1 MWLSVWT
8 RAVIAPAA
16 RRALAVWCGAGI
28 VAAVIFGPNAM
39 QPRDLTGMALHDPAA
54 GAVLAVTWLLLFVPT
69 ARIVVR
75 ADAALYLRTLP
86 HRTWPPRL
94 VAAAALVVL
103 QLPWL
108 ALWIAG
114 EGVRGLAVVG
124 VVTAPV
130 IALAA
135 WRPRRARARV
145 PHWRGPLA
153 ALAGVYLRGLARKAG
168 DALVR
173 GAGLAVLAG
182 IAAALL
188 VRNNSLDG
196 AHAAALASSVIAV
209 VLVPAVVGVLLP
221 LRDAH
226 RTSAALAASLG
237 ISERARIAVLSS
249 VVAGVHVLAALAGAS
264 IVLAMTHVVLV
275 VPVALTTSLGAALM
289 TARVLARAREATRI
303 VVAAIV
309 AAAIC
314 VVWLGWLGATGSVF
328 AVVTGLVAVLST
340 RAE

>member
-8 RAVIAPAA
+8 RAVIAPAT

-28 VAAVIFGPNAM
+28 VAAVIFGGNAM
-39 QPRDLTGMALHDPAA
+39 APGDLTGVALHDPAA

-69 ARIVVR
+69 ARIIVR
-75 ADAALYLRTLP
+75 ADAALYLRALP
-86 HRTWPPRL
+86 HREWPPRV
-94 VAAAALVVL
+94 VAAVALAVL

-124 VVTAPV
+124 VVTVPV
-130 IALAA
+130 IGLAA

-145 PHWRGPLA
+145 PHWRGPVG
-153 ALAGVYLRGLARKAG
+153 ALAGVYTRGLARKAG
-168 DALVR
+168 DAMVR
-173 GAGLAVLAG
+173 GSGLAVLAG
-182 IAAALL
+182 IAAALF
-188 VRNNSLDG
+188 VRNNGFDG

-209 VLVPAVVGVLLP
+209 VLVPAVVGLLLP

-226 RTSAALAASLG
+226 RMSAALAASLG
-237 ISERARIAVLSS
+237 IPERARIAVLAS
-249 VVAGVHVLAALAGAS
+249 VVAAVYALAALIGAL
-264 IVLAMTHVVLV
+264 IVLAMTHVALV
-275 VPVALTTSLGAALM
+275 VPVSLATGLGAALL
-289 TARVLARAREATRI
+289 TARVLAHARDATRI

-314 VVWLGWLGATGSVF
+314 VVWLGWLGAIGSVF
-328 AVVTGLVAVLST
+328 AVVTGLVGVLST
-340 RAE
+340 RAQ